1 MENEILQKIQE
12 QDQKLADIYRSIEKM
27 RKYFLWT
34 LVITI
39 ATVVLPLLALAFII
53 PWLLKTLSSAYS
65 L

>member
-39 ATVVLPLLALAFII
+39 VTVVLPLLALAFII
-53 PWLLKTLSSAYS
+53 PWLLKTLSSVYS

>member
-39 ATVVLPLLALAFII
+39 VTVVLPLLALAFII